1 MAENKKLS
9 KNVVIIIISVII
21 VAVLAIVL
29 AVLTLTESNG
39 DGNSSSVDENSGTSD
54 VGDEISVDPALVLTA
69 IDTQDVESVVVIN
82 KKDNY
87 EIKRVGENFV
97 IPDLKSAP
105 SKSASIGDAVS
116 VFTQIVAEAEVGKD
130 LTNLD
135 EYGLKEP
142 IASVLI
148 THKNGSIAFDVG
160 NITPTGNGYYICQQE
175 TNDVFV
181 APLSVGVYAVDD
193 KFAYVNLNLVTAA
206 TSNDEAVTVEKLTI
220 KRRDKEDTI
229 LEKIPDTD
237 EEDEVYV
244 TFNTHMII
252 SPIRV
257 EADSQRADSI
267 INGFNGFNAKLAHAV
282 ELDEVDYELAGLNNP
297 TATILART
305 STTTEEQK
313 TTKNYKLTIGNPI
326 YVKDEDGN
334 DTNEISSYYGVF
346 DGIDVLFSFSK
357 ESLPWIDFEVADI
370 MSRRPLMPYIF
381 SVDGVDFGWGSDESH
396 KIEIF
401 GNSDENSAKL
411 DGKDISVDRVK
422 ELFQFL
428 LALPGEDNFSGEVDG
443 EPIAWFKYT
452 HRDSGLGTD
461 LVEIFESPDDRK
473 IIVQINGTPLFK
485 TRQMYGNKLVD
496 NMKAFVNGGEISQDW

>member
-9 KNVVIIIISVII
+9 KNVVIIISSLII

-29 AVLTLTESNG
+29 AVLTLTEPK
-39 DGNSSSVDENSGTSD
+39 DENSSGSD
-54 VGDEISVDPALVLTA
+54 VSDSIDETSVDPLLVLTA
-69 IDTQDVESVVVIN
+69 IDAEDVESVVVIN

-105 SKSASIGDAVS
+105 SKSASINDAVS
-116 VFTQIVAEAEVGKD
+116 VFTQIIAESEVGKD

-142 IASVLI
+142 LASVLI
-148 THKNGSIAFDVG
+148 TYKNGSIAFDIG
-160 NITPTGNGYYICQQE
+160 DLSPTGNGYYICQQG
-175 TNDVFV
+175 TNHVFV
-181 APLSVGVYAVDD
+181 APLSVGIYAVDD
-193 KFAYVNLNLVTAA
+193 KFAYINLSLITAA

-229 LEKIPDTD
+229 LEKIPDAD
-237 EEDEVYV
+237 EEDENFV
-244 TFNTHMII
+244 TFNTHMIL

-267 INGFNGFNAKLAHAV
+267 INGFNGFSASLAHAV

-297 TATILART
+297 TATIFART
-305 STTTEEQK
+305 STTIEEQK

-334 DTNEISSYYGVF
+334 DTNEIESYYGVF
-346 DGIDVLFSFSK
+346 DGVDVLFSFSVAK
-357 ESLPWIDFEVADI
+357 LPWLDFEMADI

-381 SVDGVDFGWGSDESH
+381 SVDGVEFGWASDESH
-396 KIEIF
+396 KLEIF
-401 GNSDENSAKL
+401 GDSDENSAKL
-411 DGKDISVDRVK
+411 DGEAISVDRVK
-422 ELFQFL
+422 EIFQFFL
-428 LALPGEDNFSGEVDG
+428 SLPGEDNFSGEVEG
-443 EPIAWFKYT
+443 EPIAWFKYN

-461 LVEIFESPDDRK
+461 LVEIFESPQDRK
-473 IIVQINGTPLFK
+473 IIIQINGTPLFK

-496 NMKAFVNGGEISQDW
+496 NMKAFVNGGEITQDW